1 MRVEDASLNK
11 QTRVRN
17 FITQLLFGIIIVAMF
32 YWASDYFLS
41 RQQANWIVAFV
52 LAVFPLMDAFG
63 PISEGITETPMY
75 EDSVQRPHELP
86 YKR

>member
-41 RQQANWIVAFV
+41 RQQANWIAD
-52 LAVFPLMDAFG
+52 L
-63 PISEGITETPMY
+63 S
-75 EDSVQRPHELP
+75 
-86 YKR
+86 